1 MDREEIEA
9 ILPHRAPF
17 LMLDRIVELD
27 PGRRGVGIKRVG
39 ADEFWVQGHFPG
51 NPILPGVLVAE
62 ALAQMAAVIWLSA
75 NRERVGQPVYLVGM
89 DKMRFRRI
97 VKPGDELRL
106 EVALTSERR
115 KMLFF
120 DAIATVDGHKVAD
133 GQFLATMPAV

>member
-27 PGRRGVGIKRVG
+27 PGKRGVGIKQVG
-39 ADEFWVQGHFPG
+39 SDEFWVQGHFPG

-106 EVALTSERR
+106 EVALTDERR

-120 DAIATVDGHKVAD
+120 DAVATVDGQKVAD

>member
-1 MDREEIEA
+1 VEREEIEA

-17 LMLDRIVELD
+17 LMLDRIVELE
-27 PGRRGVGIKRVG
+27 PGQRGVGVKNVRE
-39 ADEFWVQGHFPG
+39 DEFWVPGHFPG

-97 VKPGDELRL
+97 VKPGDELLL
-106 EVALTSERR
+106 EVSLREERR

-120 DAIATVDGHKVAD
+120 DAVATVGGQKVAD
-133 GQFLATMPAV
+133 GQFLATMPGV